1 MTDVTFLKLLKYPF
15 GIKEIAVYNFLRKQR
30 QSCHFSVKTKNG
42 LPLTE
47 YVFY

>member
-15 GIKEIAVYNFLRKQR
+15 AIKFSSLNFFRKQR
-30 QSCHFSVKTKNG
+30 QSCHFAVKTKNG